1 MAATSF
7 FGGAFFGGEFFNT
20 PAAVAATEILGAG
33 NWGKLLDGGKKKSK
47 RKKPLRWSEYA
58 DAEERRQALAQ
69 ALAEAAVPLSAI
81 RTPDWGLEIDAII
94 EEEDALITA
103 LILSRIIH

>member
-1 MAATSF
+1 MATSSF

-20 PAAVAATEILGAG
+20 PSAVAATEILGVG
-33 NWGKLLDGGKKKSK
+33 NWGKLLDGGKKKR
-47 RKKPLRWSEYA
+47 RKKPIRWSEYA
-58 DAEERRQALAQ
+58 DAEERSQALAQ
-69 ALAEAAVPLSAI
+69 ALAEASIPLSAI
-81 RTPDWGLEIDAII
+81 RTPNGDLEGDAII

>member
-1 MAATSF
+1 MTTAFQSTAFQNNSF
-7 FGGAFFGGEFFNT
+7 QID
-20 PAAVAATEILGAG
+20 AVVAVVSEILGTG
-33 NWGKLLDGGKKKSK
+33 NWRQLLDGGKKRK